1 MLAIVKPLPKVAQS
15 VQFFEQHNIATVGIA
30 PIDIRSIEDQCN
42 KLAQVISSGLLHTST
57 CIVTSTEAAKRL
69 ISLLQKKASRLRSV
83 LCVGESCAAI
93 LAPFFQSVHY
103 PLIQTSEG
111 LVAEL
116 LPKIKGSVTLIKGQ
130 GGRQLIQTFLQQ
142 HRIHFAEYNVY
153 QRIDL
158 FPPFTTSILNWSKT
172 DIIAVTSASLLTG
185 LLSAYPEE
193 NLSVK
198 PLVVPSER
206 VKQVAIANGY
216 KTIFTSDGA
225 TDKHLLGCI
234 KTLLRGHT

>member
-1 MLAIVKPLPKVAQS
+1 MLAIVKPLPKITQS

-30 PIDIRSIEDQCN
+30 PIDIRSNQDQCR
-42 KLAQVISSGLLHTST
+42 KLEQAISSGLLHTST

-69 ISLLQKKASRLRSV
+69 VAMRQKKMSLFHSV

-103 PLIQTSEG
+103 PVVQTSEG

-130 GGRQLIQTFLQQ
+130 GGRQVIQTFLQQ
-142 HRIHFAEYNVY
+142 HRIHYTEYNVY
-153 QRIDL
+153 QRIEL
-158 FPPFTTSILNWSKT
+158 LPPFTTSILNWSKA
-172 DIIAVTSASLLTG
+172 DMIVVTSASLLTH
-185 LLSAYPEE
+185 LLSAYAEE
-193 NLSVK
+193 NLRTK
-198 PLVVPSER
+198 PLIVPSER
-206 VKQVAIANGY
+206 VKQVAIANECE
-216 KTIFTSDGA
+216 TIYTSDGA

-234 KTLLRGHT
+234 KALLRGHT